1 MASLTLEYEVT
12 EKALK
17 LRTKKRGIKERY
29 KSLTG
34 LILD

>member
-1 MASLTLEYEVT
+1 MASLSLEYEVT

-17 LRTKKRGIKERY
+17 LRTKKRGIKERN